1 LNHWSGK
8 IETYLIRIQLKKKYL
23 YNKTIRFW
31 LLTGLVMLIGQVIL
45 GGITRLTGSGLS
57 ITSWDIITGVIP
69 PMNKQEWLELFE
81 LYKQTPQYHKI
92 NADFTLKDFKFIYF
106 WEYFHRLWVRALGII
121 FLIPFIIFVIL
132 KQIDIFLI
140 KRLGLVVVLTALT
153 ASAGWIMVM
162 SGLVNRPW
170 VNAYKLTL
178 HFLLAVITIGAMV
191 KCIADVYLME
201 NKPKK
206 GHTRFVMILL
216 IFAAVQMVFAGL
228 MAGMRAG
235 LYYATWPSMNGTFIP
250 EVLLD
255 INNWTL
261 HNLTNYDRF
270 AFAPALVQF
279 VHRMLAYVILLLTV
293 YFYHKKRN
301 HVHTSAIKWLTV
313 SYLLVVFQVF
323 LGIMTLLKI
332 KTGIPLVYG
341 TLHQLVGVLYVISL
355 LFLYYSLRKK
365 ISIWSKKKLP

>member
-1 LNHWSGK
+1 
-8 IETYLIRIQLKKKYL
+8 LKKKYL
-23 YNKTIRFW
+23 YTKTIRFW

-69 PMNKQEWLELFE
+69 PISKQQWLELFE

-92 NADFTLKDFKFIYF
+92 NADFTLRDFKFIYF
-106 WEYFHRLWVRALGII
+106 WEYMHRLWVRTLGII
-121 FLIPFIIFVIL
+121 FLIPFIIFVIRR
-132 KQIDIFLI
+132 QIDIFLI
-140 KRLGLVVVLTALT
+140 KRLSLVVFLTALT
-153 ASAGWIMVM
+153 ASAGWIMVL
-162 SGLVNRPW
+162 SGLVDRPW

-178 HFLLAVITIGAMV
+178 HFMLAVLTIGAMV

-216 IFAAVQMVFAGL
+216 AFTTLQLIFAGL

-235 LYYATWPSMNGTFIP
+235 LYYASWPSMNGAFIP

-255 INNWTL
+255 KNNWTL

-279 VHRMLAYVILLLTV
+279 VHRLLAYIILLLTV

-301 HVHTSAIKWLTV
+301 QVHTSAIKWLTV

-341 TLHQLVGVLYVISL
+341 TLHQLVGILYVISL

-365 ISIWSKKKLP
+365 ISIWSKKKLPQG